1 MIKPKYF
8 LYARKST
15 EDDDKQVM
23 SIEAQLFELREFA
36 RKENLEIVEEFQES
50 KSAKTPGRQKFNEM
64 MSKIESLDGVGILA
78 WHPDRLA
85 RNSID
90 GGRVIYAVDTLKVV
104 SLRFPTF
111 WFEPTPQGL
120 FMLQVAFGQSKYY
133 SDNLKQNVE
142 RGIRQ
147 KLRRGEWLA
156 SAPRGYINN
165 QKTRNIEPDPV
176 VARVIVQGY
185 KEFAT
190 GKHNFKTLSKFLAD
204 LGMVTKHGTPLGKS
218 AVSNL
223 LSNKAYIGLVK
234 HHNEWHDG
242 TFSPII
248 SLDLFEAVERR
259 LSERARPRKTKVG
272 HNFPFTGLF
281 RCGECHS
288 MISAQWA
295 KGNGGMYR
303 YYRCTKKSGKCGQGY
318 LQENLLVSQV
328 KERLQQIALPD
339 EWTDWML
346 KQTDTWEKEE
356 KFSSGSNLGQI
367 KDNAR
372 DIQYKLDNLITLY
385 LDGDIPKE
393 NYLAKK
399 DELLHKKVS
408 LAEKI
413 DSARQERNNWVEP
426 LREWILDIK
435 KGAELATSSDFYEI
449 RDYLK
454 KIGTNHVMR
463 DKSVSVSFCPPTEFA
478 FACKTDS
485 DFAHPLAITARK
497 RATDFFGD
505 VSTCPPGGNR
515 TLDPLLKRELL
526 YRLSYGRKLFYC
538 YPPKQLRAETIP
550 LLFTKT
556 ATSRI
561 YSVII

>member
-1 MIKPKYF
+1 MNKPKYF

-36 RKENLEIVEEFQES
+36 RKENLQILEEFTES
-50 KSAKTPGRQKFNEM
+50 KSAKTPGRIKFNEM
-64 MSKIESLDGVGILA
+64 MSKIENLDGVGILA

-90 GGRVIYAVDTLKVV
+90 GGRVIYAVDTLKIV

-165 QKTRNIEPDPV
+165 PKTRNIEPDPV
-176 VARVIVQGY
+176 VARIIVQAY
-185 KEFAT
+185 KEYAT
-190 GKHNFKTLSKFLAD
+190 GKHNFATLSKFLTD
-204 LGMVTKHGTPLGKS
+204 LGMVSKHGTPLYKS

-223 LSNKAYIGLVK
+223 LSNKAYMGLVK
-234 HHNEWHDG
+234 HKNEFYPG
-242 TFSPII
+242 SFVPII
-248 SLDLFEAVERR
+248 SHDLFEAVQKR
-259 LSERARPRKTKVG
+259 LKERARPRKTKVG

-281 RCGECHS
+281 RCGECDS

-295 KGNGGMYR
+295 KGRGGIYR
-303 YYRCTKKSGKCGQGY
+303 YYRCTKKSGKCKQGY
-318 LQENLLVSQV
+318 LQEKLLVFQI

-356 KFSSGSNLGQI
+356 KFSSGSNVGQI
-367 KDNAR
+367 KER
-372 DIQYKLDNLITLY
+372 EREIQQKLDNLITIY

-399 DELLHKKVS
+399 DELLLQKIS
-408 LAEKI
+408 LTEKI
-413 DSARQERNNWVEP
+413 DSARHERNNWVEP
-426 LREWILDIK
+426 LREWILDMK
-435 KGAELATSSDFYEI
+435 KGAELISSSDFYEI

-454 KIGTNHVMR
+454 KIGTNPRMHN
-463 DKSVSVSFCPPTEFA
+463 KSVSVSFCPPTEFA
-478 FACKTDS
+478 RARNAEFLLSPYSAPSARPNLGLSANAVSVCELIIHFART
-485 DFAHPLAITARK
+485 
-497 RATDFFGD
+497 FFQK
-505 VSTCPPGGNR
+505 N
-515 TLDPLLKRELL
+515 E
-526 YRLSYGRKLFYC
+526 
-538 YPPKQLRAETIP
+538 
-550 LLFTKT
+550 
-556 ATSRI
+556 
-561 YSVII
+561 

>member
-1 MIKPKYF
+1 MGIEMSQKTDLLFSYPKTNMTKPKYF

-36 RKENLEIVEEFQES
+36 RKENLQILEEFTES

-64 MSKIESLDGVGILA
+64 MSKIESMDGVGILG

-90 GGRVIYAVDTLKVV
+90 GGRVIYGVDTSKIV

-176 VARVIVQGY
+176 LARIIVQAY

-190 GKHNFKTLSKFLAD
+190 GKHNFPSLSKFLAD
-204 LGMVTKHGTPLGKS
+204 LGMIGKHGTPLCNS

-242 TFSPII
+242 SFTPII
-248 SLDLFEAVERR
+248 SPDLFEAVEKR
-259 LSERARPRKTKVG
+259 LKERARPRKTKVG

-295 KGNGGMYR
+295 KGRGGLYR

-318 LQENLLVSQV
+318 LQEKLLAFQI

-346 KQTDTWEKEE
+346 KQVDIWEKEE
-356 KFSSGSNLGQI
+356 KVSSGSNVGQI

-372 DIQYKLDNLITLY
+372 DIQQKLNNLITLY

-413 DSARQERNNWVEP
+413 DSARHERNNWVEP
-426 LREWILDIK
+426 LREWILDMK
-435 KGAELATSSDFYEI
+435 KGAELVSSSDFYEI

-478 FACKTDS
+478 FASKTGS
-485 DFAHPLAITARK
+485 EFAHPLTTVARQ
-497 RATDFFGD
+497 RATHFFGE
-505 VSTCPPGGNR
+505 VQTCPPSTIR
-515 TLDPLLKRELL
+515 TRW
-526 YRLSYGRKLFYC
+526 C
-538 YPPKQLRAETIP
+538 
-550 LLFTKT
+550 
-556 ATSRI
+556 
-561 YSVII
+561 